1 MFNSKIFLF
10 RLKRQIDKLKGKNRD
25 DFDWKQYNMLYR
37 GELISI
43 AKEHTQ
49 ILKQDDYIFKD
60 NKLIQ
65 SKEEL
70 LPLHPNHRL
79 LYETI
84 LQLNPGSAME
94 LGCGGGDHLH
104 NIGTLI
110 NSTKLFGVDLSD
122 EQLVLLKE
130 RHPNLNAVIKQYDCT
145 LPFPFTFPQV
155 DIAYTQAVIMH
166 IQTGNGHM
174 IALSNLFRV
183 AVKQVVLME
192 NWKKHEFME
201 DIRKLHNLKVI
212 PWKEVYFYY
221 RDSEEYKKPHLMIVS
236 SVPIQQYKQLTDFA
250 ILRDGVGKLT
260 YHWFSR
266 LLSNGK
272 GE

>member
-1 MFNSKIFLF
+1 MLNSEILLY
-10 RLKRQIDKLKGKNRD
+10 RLKRQIDKLKGITRD
-25 DFDWKQYNMLYR
+25 DFDWKLYNILYR
-37 GELISI
+37 GEMIDI

-49 ILKQDDYIFKD
+49 ILKEGDYTFKD
-60 NKLIQ
+60 NKLAK

-84 LQLNPGSAME
+84 LQLNPRSVLE

-104 NIGTLI
+104 NIGLLV
-110 NSTKLFGVDLSD
+110 NNTKLYGVDLSD
-122 EQLVLLKE
+122 EQLALLRE
-130 RHPNLNAVIKQYDCT
+130 RHPNLNAVINQYDCT
-145 LPFPFTFPQV
+145 LPFPSTFPQV

-192 NWKKHEFME
+192 NWRKHEFVE
-201 DIRKLHNLKVI
+201 DIKKLHALKVI
-212 PWKEVYFYY
+212 PWQEVYFYY

-236 SVPIQQYKQLTDFA
+236 SVPLQQYKQLTDFA
-250 ILRDGVGKLT
+250 ILRDGVGK
-260 YHWFSR
+260 
-266 LLSNGK
+266 
-272 GE
+272 